1 MKSSFTPLLAL
12 IALIVGVPT
21 VALGAEAHI
30 DEILVTATRRHVAAD
45 EVSAAVSLIDADA
58 VRGQKLIT
66 DALNNSPGVFLQQT
80 TPGHV
85 AVIVRGLKGSS
96 ILHLVDGLRLNNAIF
111 RSAPT
116 QYLALI
122 PVSVVERIEVLRGT
136 PASLYGSDAVGGV
149 VQVVTRVPS
158 FDSQASAVRG
168 EIFAGVDS
176 AESGRILRGTLD
188 VGNKRI
194 ATSVSAEYLQ
204 TGDRK
209 TGGGERTGPSG
220 YKSKAGRFLMA
231 ITPDERHSWLFDIH
245 FLEQPMTPRVDE
257 LVAGF
262 GQTEASSSEFFFT
275 PNRRLFA
282 HIRYDLAAGPLDMD
296 WRFDASWQRIDDDR
310 VTRNFAAPTRRL
322 EANRSDLT
330 GFMLSG
336 SRTSNFGSW
345 IVGAEF
351 YHDRVSSSRFVQ
363 DIATGQS
370 LEVAARF
377 PDGSRVDRAA
387 VFFNIESGV
396 SLRNRVSGGI
406 RVSSVDVLLPETSVS
421 QAASVD
427 ATDASG
433 DLGWI
438 FDLTRAWQVVANV
451 GYGFRAPNVFD
462 LGTLGNRPGNRF
474 NIPNTNLKSE
484 RALQADFGVRYH
496 SDWLQ
501 LETMLFSLQY
511 DNRIVSVLT
520 GDVTPGGRDIVRS
533 VNAARAR
540 IRGVEFGFEWQLTQ
554 SVVATGAINYTWGE
568 QTVAGQTEA
577 ADRIPPL
584 SGRVNVAWDNGSAIR
599 IDAWAAFADLQDR
612 LSARDVRDVR
622 IDPNG
627 TAGWGII
634 GASATWQPNKA
645 WTLTL
650 GADNLLDKRYRNHG
664 SGLDAPGR
672 KLSVSIRRVW

>member
-1 MKSSFTPLLAL
+1 MLAL
-12 IALIVGVPT
+12 IALIVGAPT
-21 VALGAEAHI
+21 VALGAAEHI

-45 EVSAAVSLIDADA
+45 EVSAAVSLVDAEA

-66 DALNNSPGVFLQQT
+66 DALSNSPGVFLQQT
-80 TPGHV
+80 TPGQG

-122 PVSVVERIEVLRGT
+122 PASVVEHIEVLRGT

-158 FDSQASAVRG
+158 FDSQESDVRG
-168 EIFAGVDS
+168 EIYAGVDS
-176 AESGRILRGTLD
+176 AENGRILRGTLD
-188 VGNKRI
+188 TGNNRVV
-194 ATSVSAEYLQ
+194 TSVSAEYLK
-204 TGDRK
+204 TGDRR

-220 YKSKAGRFLMA
+220 YESKAGRFLMA
-231 ITPDERHSWLFDIH
+231 ITPDDRQSWLFDIH

-257 LVAGF
+257 LIAGF
-262 GQTEASSSEFFFT
+262 GQTEPSSSEYFFA

-282 HIRYDLAAGPLDMD
+282 HVRYKLADGPLHMD

-310 VTRNFAAPTRRL
+310 VTRNFEAPTRRL

-330 GFMLSG
+330 GFMLSA
-336 SRTSNFGSW
+336 SRHSEFGSW
-345 IVGAEF
+345 IVGAEY

-363 DIATGQS
+363 DIANGQS

-387 VFFNIESGV
+387 VFFNIESAV
-396 SLRNRVSGGI
+396 STRNRVSGGI
-406 RVSSVDVLLPETSVS
+406 RVSSVDVVLTETSVS

-438 FDLTRAWQVVANV
+438 FDIRGGWQVVANV

-501 LETMLFSLQY
+501 LETMVYSLKY
-511 DNRIVSVLT
+511 DDRIVSVLT
-520 GDVTPGGRDIVRS
+520 GDVTPGGRDIVQS
-533 VNAARAR
+533 VNAAKAK
-540 IRGVEFGFEWQLTQ
+540 IRGVEFGVEWQVTQ
-554 SVVATGAINYTWGE
+554 SVIATGVINYTWGE
-568 QTVAGQTEA
+568 QTVAGQTEP

-584 SGRVNVAWDNGSAIR
+584 SGRVNFAWDSGSAIR
-599 IDAWAAFADLQDR
+599 VDAWARFADLQDR
-612 LSARDVRDVR
+612 LSARDERDVR

-634 GASATWQPNKA
+634 GASATWQPNKS

-650 GADNLLDKRYRNHG
+650 VADNLLDKRYRNHG

-672 KLSVSIRRVW
+672 NLSVNVRRVW